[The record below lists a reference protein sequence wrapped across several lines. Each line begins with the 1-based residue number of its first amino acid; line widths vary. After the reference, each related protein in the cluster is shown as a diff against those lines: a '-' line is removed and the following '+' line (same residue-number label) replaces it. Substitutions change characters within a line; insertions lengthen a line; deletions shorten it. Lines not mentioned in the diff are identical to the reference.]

1 MKTQVDYISTY
12 LLTEFIFSSM
22 NSLVSINIFQGKIN
36 RGIKKVVVAQ
46 SDKMKNK
53 DIRIP
58 KKI

>member
-1 MKTQVDYISTY
+1 
-12 LLTEFIFSSM
+12 M

-58 KKI
+58 KKYRQILMCVSLELFIKQ